1 MRGLSGPPRAPTKIG
16 PSGGKRMRA
25 DRGVVGDQRQHVL
38 QHRHHAGLVALAG
51 HDDDVALAGQR
62 HVALLQAQRLGD
74 AQARTVE
81 QRHHGGV
88 ARPDPGIAVLA
99 GALVGIGKT
108 FGGRHLD
115 RLRQALADLRRADR
129 RERADLALAFAFQKT
144 SERAQARQRPH
155 QRAAADVVG
164 AAHRH
169 EGPDVAGFQRGKSL
183 QRDLSCPNVRR
194 ERSGIGG
201 GRGHR
206 PPASSATAAVRR
218 ADATASASSPAPAS
232 RRRNRVRSVEV
243 TEQAWSWTMGALI
256 LLIISHLFRL
266 PFANLPPRRRCHWP
280 PPPRALNLRPLPAL
294 KA

>member
-1 MRGLSGPPRAPTKIG
+1 MIRGLSGPPRAPTKIG
-16 PSGGKRMRA
+16 PSGVQLMRT
-25 DRGVVGDQRQHVL
+25 DRGVIGDQRQHVL

-74 AQARTVE
+74 AQARTIE
-81 QRHHGGV
+81 QRHHGGI

-99 GALVGIGKT
+99 GALVGIGKP

-129 RERADLALAFAFQKT
+129 RQRADLAFAFAFQKT

-169 EGPDVAGFQRGKSL
+169 EGPDVAGFQRGKAL
-183 QRDLSCPNVRR
+183 QRDFPAPMFGEENQALPEVA
-194 ERSGIGG
+194 GIGFQ
-201 GRGHR
+201 RLR
-206 PPASSATAAVRR
+206 RQPPFGAQMRQPARHLQRQRR
-218 ADATASASSPAPAS
+218 VGAIEFD
-232 RRRNRVRSVEV
+232 RLKGRNRLGHGLW
-243 TEQAWSWTMGALI
+243 A
-256 LLIISHLFRL
+256 
-266 PFANLPPRRRCHWP
+266 P
-280 PPPRALNLRPLPAL
+280 
-294 KA
+294 